1 MHGAPGSGG
10 SQRAAQRQPRHV
22 AHQGQGFAVLL
33 RDTNERGGLSPIP
46 RPPTLPN
53 LKKNEVRPG
62 PPIPPLGQC
71 LGRVRCLGSDT
82 DRPFRLLLG
91 VASGLNHR
99 LLRILVM
106 STARP
111 KESIDDVMAQLA
123 PLRRYAR
130 ALIRDETQAEDLV
143 HDALVRAYERRSTFR
158 SGANLRNWLLSI
170 LHNTFIDGYRRR
182 QAELRREAEAAGL
195 ADLTFPAEQESRLH
209 LQQVSRAF
217 VALPEEQRAVLHLV
231 AIEGLAY
238 QEAANALNIPIGTL
252 MSRLSRARAAL
263 RASEENKRSA
273 KPVFPAPADHPPRP
287 TLRVVGGSD
296 D

>member
-1 MHGAPGSGG
+1 MVRRDLADPN
-10 SQRAAQRQPRHV
+10 RATSH
-22 AHQGQGFAVLL
+22 HQGQGFAVLL
-33 RDTNERGGLSPIP
+33 RDTNGRGGLSPIP

-53 LKKNEVRPG
+53 LRKTGLSRTLVRPG
-62 PPIPPLGQC
+62 PPIPPLGRR
-71 LGRVRCLGSDT
+71 LGRVRCLGSET

-91 VASGLNHR
+91 VASGLNRR

-111 KESIDDVMAQLA
+111 KESSDDVMAQLA

-170 LHNTFIDGYRRR
+170 LHNTFIDAYRRR

-209 LQQVSRAF
+209 LQQISRAF
-217 VALPEEQRAVLHLV
+217 LALPEEQRAVLHLV

-273 KPVFPAPADHPPRP
+273 KPVFPAPVDRPPRP
-287 TLRVVGGSD
+287 NLRVVGGSD